1 MNDLFQGELTEA
13 DLVGYATH
21 ITGKLIESDTLA
33 EQAEHNSVEQF
44 AMGDY
49 SKVLV
54 DTVIDGQEQYSY
66 MSSQVLDNERLQKE
80 FADMILKQE
89 YEGLRARRAKNM
101 PVVPFPQVP
110 PVAGDAAFAG

>member
-1 MNDLFQGELTEA
+1 VQ
-13 DLVGYATH
+13 
-21 ITGKLIESDTLA
+21 K
-33 EQAEHNSVEQF
+33 
-44 AMGDY
+44 
-49 SKVLV
+49 
-54 DTVIDGQEQYSY
+54 QYSY

-110 PVAGDAAFAG
+110 PVGGDAAFAG